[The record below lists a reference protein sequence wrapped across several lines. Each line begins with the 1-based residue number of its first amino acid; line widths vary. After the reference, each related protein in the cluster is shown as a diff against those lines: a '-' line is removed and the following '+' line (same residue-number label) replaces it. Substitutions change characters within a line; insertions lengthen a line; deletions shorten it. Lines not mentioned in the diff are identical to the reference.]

1 MKYKNK
7 YHFATLIIP
16 IVLFFCPDF
25 AKTQNL
31 YLANT
36 DTENIGY
43 YIPELTCLGFDYS
56 INSNIY
62 GYGIL
67 GYRHGTLFQSQKTG
81 SKIYGMAC
89 VAPYVCADTFET
101 WFYFYKANSYSE
113 YLVPVDSARL
123 NDAIPTAGMHL
134 SYTDIYSN
142 ELMDSIFSVVEYFF
156 DTPQQIEDNYV
167 FGLAIGPRFFDPR
180 WPSESFTYYPGR
192 TAVVRRFGMADSVQP
207 NPMMPTSF
215 ITYPGHFDYSRYRF
229 FWGVFPITDSSMRIT
244 YEQELCKRTGLR
256 DITATYISVRT
267 FELSWSDPGHHCLYE
282 VAYGPDSIPVEDYN
296 VTTTTDT
303 SFIVRSLNYEDHL
316 AFRVRAA
323 CCLDDTTFWGQWSD
337 TIRFSRPF
345 YRLDVGVNDST
356 LGEAPGTGIYEQ
368 NETVTLAATPFPNAV
383 FSTWDDGDTNRVRD
397 LTLVCDS
404 SVTAIFLPVEDTTH
418 GGGNAITSAS
428 MPQVTV
434 TPNPASGNVRVD
446 VTTEGHCRI
455 EFFDAAGR
463 LRYARGFDGPA
474 ADIDISRLASGV
486 WIVRITTPDGTTYRR
501 LVVK

>member
-1 MKYKNK
+1 MKQQNI
-7 YHFATLIIP
+7 FRTVSLLIIVVFLVYP
-16 IVLFFCPDF
+16 NT

-36 DTENIGY
+36 DTETTGY
-43 YIPELTCLGFDYS
+43 YIPKLTNNQNHWTLL
-56 INSNIY
+56 IHQ
-62 GYGIL
+62 
-67 GYRHGTLFQSQKTG
+67 YRIGTLFQSQKTG

-89 VAPYVCADTFET
+89 VVPRVCSSFYET
-101 WFYFYKANSYSE
+101 WFFLYKATSYSD

-134 SYTDIYSN
+134 SYTDHFGNNI
-142 ELMDSIFSVVEYFF
+142 DSIFPVVEYFF
-156 DTPQQIEDNYV
+156 DTPQQIENDYA
-167 FGLAIGPRFFDPR
+167 FGLAVGAGFLYPIIDT
-180 WPSESFTYYPGR
+180 SERAIINPFSVDTSEYPH
-192 TAVVRRFGMADSVQP
+192 P
-207 NPMMPTSF
+207 NVPTSF
-215 ITYPGHFDYSRYRF
+215 IDYPNAFLYERNFGFL
-229 FWGVFPITDSSMRIT
+229 GVFPITDSSMRIT

-303 SFIVRSLNYEDHL
+303 SLIVRFLNYEDHL

-323 CCLDDTTFWGQWSD
+323 CCLNDTTFWGQWSD

-345 YRLDVGVNDST
+345 YRLYVGVNDST
-356 LGEAPGTGIYEQ
+356 LGEAPGTGLYER
-368 NETVTLAATPFPNAV
+368 NTTVNLIATPYENAV

-397 LTLVCDS
+397 LFLVCDS

-418 GGGNAITSAS
+418 GGGNAITSAITT
-428 MPQVTV
+428 QVTV
-434 TPNPASGNVRVD
+434 TPNPASGRVHVD
-446 VTTEGHCRI
+446 VKSEGHCRI

-463 LRYARGFDGPA
+463 LRHARGFDGPA
-474 ADIDISRLASGV
+474 ADIDISRLAPGA
-486 WIVRITTPDGTTYRR
+486 WIVRITTPSGTTYRR